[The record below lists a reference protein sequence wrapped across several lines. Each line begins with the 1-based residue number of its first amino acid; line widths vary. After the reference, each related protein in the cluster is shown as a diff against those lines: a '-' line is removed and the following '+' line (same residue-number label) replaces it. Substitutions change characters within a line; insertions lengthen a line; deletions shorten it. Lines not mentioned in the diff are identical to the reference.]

1 MSNGGVARVR
11 LAFQALRRKVVIGRT
26 PSVTL
31 SVVDVYEIRRSNLQA
46 AIEKVGGKQVELE
59 RLTGTPANY
68 FSQVLSEKTQRRMGD
83 AVARKIERA
92 LDLPVGWM
100 DQVMGI
106 NTDLSPKAQEVGR
119 KFDELPE
126 STQAKVAHYID
137 VIHRVESIKLE
148 D

>member
-1 MSNGGVARVR
+1 MD
-11 LAFQALRRKVVIGRT
+11 I
-26 PSVTL
+26 
-31 SVVDVYEIRRSNLQA
+31 YEIRRANLQT
-46 AIEKVGGKQVELE
+46 AIDKVGGKQVELE

-68 FSQVLSEKTQRRMGD
+68 FSQVLSDRTQRRMGD

-100 DQVMGI
+100 DQITGI
-106 NTDLSPKAQEVGR
+106 HTELSPKAQDVGR

-137 VIHRVESIKLE
+137 VLHRIESIKLE